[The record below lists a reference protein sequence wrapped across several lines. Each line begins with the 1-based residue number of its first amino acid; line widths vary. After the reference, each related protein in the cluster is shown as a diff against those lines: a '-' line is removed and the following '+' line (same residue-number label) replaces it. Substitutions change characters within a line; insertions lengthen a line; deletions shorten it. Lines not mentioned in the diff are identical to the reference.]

1 MLDRLDLYRSRV
13 SGSLIHRR
21 DLPVTG
27 QVQIQ
32 DSITT
37 LFFQVF
43 LKEKFEIQESFISGR
58 RRWGHVFTI
67 LHTLFFQ
74 IISVVSVFFILTSI
88 FSFCLKTH
96 PNCRVPVIRNV
107 TVLDSYRNFT
117 YWTLD
122 KSQTFPH
129 EAFTYIE
136 LVCNIWFTFE
146 IIIRFIVTP
155 TIPSFLKSPLNWIDF
170 VATLSFYSDMLLQ
183 VIIRH
188 RDLWLTFYFGS

>member
-58 RRWGHVFTI
+58 R
-67 LHTLFFQ
+67 
-74 IISVVSVFFILTSI
+74 
-88 FSFCLKTH
+88 
-96 PNCRVPVIRNV
+96 
-107 TVLDSYRNFT
+107 
-117 YWTLD
+117 
-122 KSQTFPH
+122 
-129 EAFTYIE
+129 
-136 LVCNIWFTFE
+136 
-146 IIIRFIVTP
+146 
-155 TIPSFLKSPLNWIDF
+155 
-170 VATLSFYSDMLLQ
+170 
-183 VIIRH
+183 
-188 RDLWLTFYFGS
+188 